1 MVKLSVIL
9 SFLPQAN
16 YCVGVGEGSEVG
28 EGDEV
33 EVGDGDTVGE
43 GDGDTVGEGDGDTV
57 GEGDSVGEGK
67 KSGEDGAGE
76 GEELAGVEKL
86 EKG

>member
-1 MVKLSVIL
+1 MTHWWRMVKLSVL
-9 SFLPQAN
+9 LRLLAHAN
-16 YCVGVGEGSEVG
+16 YGVGVGEGSEVG

-33 EVGDGDTVGE
+33 EAGA
-43 GDGDTVGEGDGDTV
+43 GDTVGEGDGDTV

-67 KSGEDGAGE
+67 KSGEDGTGE
-76 GEELAGVEKL
+76 GEELAGVGRL

>member
-1 MVKLSVIL
+1 MVKLSVL
-9 SFLPQAN
+9 LRLLAHAN
-16 YCVGVGEGSEVG
+16 YGVGVGEGSEVG

-33 EVGDGDTVGE
+33 EAGDGDTVGE
-43 GDGDTVGEGDGDTV
+43 GDGDT
-57 GEGDSVGEGK
+57 EGDSVGEGK

-76 GEELAGVEKL
+76 GEELAGVGRL

>member
-1 MVKLSVIL
+1 MVQVVHADLEATRD
-9 SFLPQAN
+9 QRGA
-16 YCVGVGEGSEVG
+16 EVG
-28 EGDEV
+28 RNLIVAFRDEV
-33 EVGDGDTVGE
+33 EAGA
-43 GDGDTVGEGDGDTV
+43 GDTVGEGDGDTV

>member
-1 MVKLSVIL
+1 MYWWRMVKLSVIL

-16 YCVGVGEGSEVG
+16 YGVGVGEGSEVG

-33 EVGDGDTVGE
+33 EA

-76 GEELAGVEKL
+76 EEELAGVGRL